1 MAKILSL
8 RLNYKGKFL
17 DYAKEG
23 KEIKKKFIIG
33 QNKNLQWQI
42 LDPSFPDKFQL
53 IKQKGRQYVM
63 QLPPGSELS
72 CEIDGKPLDSEYLKQ
87 NHLLSGNELVLN
99 KDMKGTLTVSK
110 DWSTDFDFREPW
122 VAVLTDEERAI
133 VAQYARRSKPDAIS
147 RFNRTVVWIV
157 LLLTVAFILLF
168 DQVLK
173 PEYTFEETIQ
183 ERLQNIQSAQRV
195 IPEIVSPQPSFAQPL
210 DNTPEQ
216 TEADATDSQ
225 VTTGT
230 GPRGSAG
237 LTRTLQ
243 GFDASATGTAPALT
257 IATVTEGFTAN
268 RPGSRPGNGISTGR
282 GTVAGIATGTAY
294 NPAATP
300 VFEDIGS
307 VVTSGPQTGGYSVR
321 PEGASGIHITGDASS
336 LAPSGQSWGDVVEQQ
351 RIAADFSRRGISTV
365 NESSITTLDEDT
377 RTKYT
382 SLREQI
388 ESRQSQ
394 IEHAYRE
401 MQIRQNVSF
410 TITLFIR
417 ADGTVKESQVIPNGS
432 YPEAFVA
439 KVKSIVD
446 SWKFNVREE
455 MAYQFRI
462 RAG

>member
-110 DWSTDFDFREPW
+110 DWSIDFDFREPW

-351 RIAADFSRRGISTV
+351 RIAADFARRGISTV

>member
-110 DWSTDFDFREPW
+110 DWSIDFDFREPW

>member
-99 KDMKGTLTVSK
+99 KDMKGTLNVSK
-110 DWSTDFDFREPW
+110 DWSIDFDFREPW
-122 VAVLTDEERAI
+122 VAVLNDEERAI

-351 RIAADFSRRGISTV
+351 RIAADFARRGISTV